1 MTTVFIGLVQR
12 VWDPLSKS
20 QTQHLIKIIQTFNE
34 EYPTVSSQTKNLED
48 LKTAIVKRQ
57 QEVITEDIFIPLM
70 TKR

>member
-1 MTTVFIGLVQR
+1 MTTVFIGLVQH

-20 QTQHLIKIIQTFNE
+20 QTQRLIKIIQTLNE